1 VTSLSLLNSRRVHLL
16 TGFLLAALWGS
27 FAYRHVIAWEETREW
42 VYLLFCLSET
52 LTAAFFVLRRPA
64 ATLSAHPMDWGI
76 AIAGTIAP
84 LFFTPASFGIFPAA
98 KSAIVAG
105 IVLQIFGM
113 CSLNRSF
120 ALVAAKRA
128 IKTRGMYRFIRHPLY
143 ASYLI
148 MFGGYLMANTTTPNS
163 VVYLL
168 TMACLFARILR
179 EEKHLALDSGY
190 RQYMLEVRY
199 RVFPGIF

>member
-1 VTSLSLLNSRRVHLL
+1 
-16 TGFLLAALWGS
+16 
-27 FAYRHVIAWEETREW
+27 
-42 VYLLFCLSET
+42 
-52 LTAAFFVLRRPA
+52 
-64 ATLSAHPMDWGI
+64 
-76 AIAGTIAP
+76 
-84 LFFTPASFGIFPAA
+84 
-98 KSAIVAG
+98 
-105 IVLQIFGM
+105 M

-120 ALVAAKRA
+120 ALVAAKRS

-143 ASYLI
+143 ASYLV
-148 MFGGYLMANTTTPNS
+148 MFSGYLLANTTTANL
-163 VVYLL
+163 VVYLI